1 MAQENQAFSEDEV
14 DRQANAEVID
24 EASDLI
30 SGLEVRLQQVRA
42 GVLDRTTAAEM
53 LMRDAHNLKMM
64 ARSAS
69 IDGLTSITHRLDDY
83 LADVKSIDDQHITD
97 LQAYGDRIAKLL
109 EGDTVDIEDVP
120 TVVRALPGK
129 KSFDLSDIVITD
141 TEVTLVMPQRA
152 AARAIERELAACGY
166 RVTICLSVVDAIEL
180 IIETKPDLV
189 ITSMVMPKLSGVDLS
204 CALAAM
210 PATKGIPVALL
221 TSLEKDHPDLKQ
233 LPINTGF
240 IRRGPEFG
248 DDLAIVLE
256 RFDIT

>member
-1 MAQENQAFSEDEV
+1 MLRDKSAYSEDEV
-14 DRQANAEVID
+14 DRQANSEVID

-42 GVLDRTTAAEM
+42 GVLDRSVAAEM
-53 LMRDAHNLKMM
+53 MVRDAHNLKMM
-64 ARSAS
+64 ARNAS

-83 LADVKSIDDQHITD
+83 LADVQTLEDQHITD
-97 LQAYGDRIAKLL
+97 LQAYGDRIAALL
-109 EGDTVDIEDVP
+109 EGDSVAIADVP
-120 TVVRALPGK
+120 SVVRELPGK

-141 TEVTLVMPQRA
+141 TEVTLVMPQRV

-166 RVTICLSVVDAIEL
+166 RVTICLSIVEAIEL
-180 IIETKPDLV
+180 IIETRPDLV
-189 ITSMVMPKLSGVDLS
+189 ITSMVMPKMSGVDLC

-210 PATKGIPVALL
+210 PSTKGIAVALL
-221 TSLEKDHPDLKQ
+221 TSLEKDHADLKH

-248 DDLAIVLE
+248 DDLAMVLE
-256 RFDIT
+256 RFQIT